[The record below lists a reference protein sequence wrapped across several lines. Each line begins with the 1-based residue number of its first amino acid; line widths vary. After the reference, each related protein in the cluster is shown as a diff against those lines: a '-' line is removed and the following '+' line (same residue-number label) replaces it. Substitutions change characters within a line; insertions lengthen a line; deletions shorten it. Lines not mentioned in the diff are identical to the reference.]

1 MLFDRKPKLS
11 KSQMLSARPTRLG
24 EAPPEQIGEGKWHLK
39 VPIRPTRIA
48 GWLLR
53 VPSGATKTFE
63 LDPLGLFVWEACDG
77 KTAVR
82 QIIRKLA
89 KRYNL
94 NQREAEVTSAQFLYT
109 LAKKGLIGM
118 AVNSK

>member
-1 MLFDRKPKLS
+1 MLFNRKPKLS
-11 KSQMLSARPTRLG
+11 KSQMLSAKPTRLS
-24 EAPPEQIGEGKWHLK
+24 EAPPEQLADNKWHLK
-39 VPIRPTRIA
+39 VPIRPSRMA
-48 GWLLR
+48 GWILR
-53 VPSGATKTFE
+53 VPSNATKTFE

-94 NQREAEVTSAQFLYT
+94 NQREAEVATVQFLHT

-118 AVNSK
+118 ALNP